1 MVLVL
6 FNNLTEK
13 DKTKAIDS
21 LISESTPRQEFF
33 LMILLSILMA
43 TFGVLI
49 DNSAVIIGSML
60 IAPMLYPILSVS
72 LGIVMSNGKLISRS
86 FYTLLKSTAVSII
99 GAIIITWLFGLNTEL
114 GKEFLSR
121 TEPTIIYG
129 TIAFISGLAASFAL
143 VKPDL
148 SETLPGIAI
157 SVSLIPPLAATGIG
171 IARLDWAVAS
181 GALIMFLLN
190 TAGIIFAS
198 MIVFSMMNLYIKR
211 NIVRKIIIRE
221 KKEMEQDIAKAKR
234 LLKLDK

>member
-6 FNNLTEK
+6 FNNLAES
-13 DKTKAIDS
+13 DKTKAIDR

-33 LMILLSILMA
+33 LMTLLSILMA

-86 FYTLLKSTAVSII
+86 FYTLLKSTAISVI
-99 GAIIITWLFGLNTEL
+99 GAILITWFFGSNIEL

-129 TIAFISGLAASFAL
+129 AIAFISGLAASFAL
-143 VKPDL
+143 IKPDL

-171 IARLDWAVAS
+171 IARLDWTVTS
-181 GALIMFLLN
+181 GAFVMFLLN

-211 NIVRKIIIRE
+211 SIVKKIITRE
-221 KKEMEQDIAKAKR
+221 KKEMERDIAKAKK
-234 LLKLDK
+234 LLRLDK